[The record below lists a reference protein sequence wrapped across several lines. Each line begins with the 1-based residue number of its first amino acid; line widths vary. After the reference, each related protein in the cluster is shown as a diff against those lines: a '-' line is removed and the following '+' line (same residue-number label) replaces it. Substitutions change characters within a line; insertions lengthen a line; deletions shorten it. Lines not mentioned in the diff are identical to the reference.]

1 MKNKKDNN
9 NLKNNQNLKIKKT
22 IEYTRQIRVKKK
34 IYQHQ
39 QFLSKDLEIFL
50 YFSVLF
56 FY

>member
-34 IYQHQ
+34 DISTSTIS
-39 QFLSKDLEIFL
+39 F
-50 YFSVLF
+50 
-56 FY
+56 